1 MQQLGH
7 QKGEIGLQGNFKHNK
22 VSNANA
28 NLRDAVSG
36 ITLQLLRTQNERQKK
51 KSNCT
56 CVPSTSRNESGLYN
70 SVIAVP
76 LTVSGGRLVVFITK

>member
-51 KSNCT
+51 KK
-56 CVPSTSRNESGLYN
+56 
-70 SVIAVP
+70 VIARVCR
-76 LTVSGGRLVVFITK
+76 VLVVTKVVYTTV

>member
-36 ITLQLLRTQNERQKK
+36 ITLQLLCTQNERQKKK

-76 LTVSGGRLVVFITK
+76 LTVSGGRLVQCL

>member
-36 ITLQLLRTQNERQKK
+36 ITLQLLCTQNEKQKK
-51 KSNCT
+51 KK
-56 CVPSTSRNESGLYN
+56 
-70 SVIAVP
+70 VIARVCR
-76 LTVSGGRLVVFITK
+76 VLVVTKVVYTTV

>member
-51 KSNCT
+51 KKK
-56 CVPSTSRNESGLYN
+56 
-70 SVIAVP
+70 VIARVCR
-76 LTVSGGRLVVFITK
+76 VLVVTKVVYTTV